1 MHDQPGVGGFIWA
14 AFCLFVAVY
23 LGYVVVGTLNNPTYQ
38 EGYTA
43 RYQAYQDGETARA
56 QAREETERVQSEQWN
71 ATLRQW
77 AWPSAAGAILI
88 VVAAQAG
95 RTLRHRESER
105 TRRRALL
112 LLYARAYLPA
122 DAQVQIIDYRGDLAL
137 VDHDAGEIVPY
148 SVAAL
153 TVAAE
158 R

>member
-1 MHDQPGVGGFIWA
+1 MRDEPGVGGFIWA
-14 AFCLFVAVY
+14 AFCLCVSVY
-23 LGYVVVGTLNNPTYQ
+23 LGYVIVGTLNNPTYQ
-38 EGYTA
+38 DGYTA
-43 RYQAYQDGETARA
+43 RYEAYQAGETARA

-112 LLYARAYLPA
+112 LLYAREYLPA
-122 DAQVQIIDYRGDLAL
+122 DTRVQIIDYRGDLAL
-137 VDHDAGEIVPY
+137 ADHDAGEIIPY

-153 TVAAE
+153 TVNLE
-158 R
+158 Q

>member
-1 MHDQPGVGGFIWA
+1 MHDQPGIGGFIWA

-23 LGYVVVGTLNNPTYQ
+23 LGYVVVGTVTSPTYQ
-38 EGYTA
+38 GNYTA
-43 RYQAYQDGETARA
+43 RYEAYQAGETARA
-56 QAREETERVQSEQWN
+56 QARAETERVQAEQWN

-77 AWPSAAGAILI
+77 AWPAAAGVTLV
-88 VVAAQAG
+88 VVAVQAG
-95 RTLRHRESER
+95 RTFRHRESER

-112 LLYARAYLPA
+112 LLYAQAYLPVG
-122 DAQVQIIDYRGDLAL
+122 AQVQIIDYRGDLAL